1 MAVSAIVYLFA
12 DSLFAKDSPQRIY
25 SKALKLILQ
34 DERCVYLLGDK
45 IQAHGEDTGRGRR
58 RHVASSRYI
67 KDGIER
73 VRIMF
78 YLKGSKKRGKAFAE
92 VAKIDG
98 IWDYRFLYVETE
110 GILPET
116 LVIIDNR

>member
-1 MAVSAIVYLFA
+1 MVVSAIAYLFVN
-12 DSLFAKDSPQRIY
+12 SLFAGDSPQRIY
-25 SKALKLILQ
+25 SKALKIILQ
-34 DERCVYLLGDK
+34 DERCVELLGDK
-45 IQAHGEDTGRGRR
+45 ILAYGENTGRGRR
-58 RHVASSRYI
+58 RHVVNSRYI

-78 YLKGSKKRGKAFAE
+78 HLKGTKKKGKAFAE

-98 IWDYRFLYVETE
+98 CWNYRFLYVETE